1 MNEQYGQTEKSD
13 FFNSLDTCCQ
23 QIALKVGKEDIL
35 TWKNSDYIKL
45 SALLY
50 RETKITISEN
60 TLKRIFGKLKT
71 STRYYPQKAT
81 RDALAQFIGHRDWYE
96 FELLQNS
103 QLAPQNTNQYKKK
116 QHVTQ
121 PDSKKKNRLAFYI
134 ITGVAV
140 VSAIT
145 FFVFFKNQN
154 ELVGV
159 QLLCLNPEGKT
170 PHSAI
175 FKLESE
181 GILDD
186 DHPNFS
192 IGFDDGRSRTSFKD
206 SLLNHYYD
214 NPGRYF
220 PVLYHRDRPIDTAI
234 VYLRSEGWSAIASMQ
249 TDTTRVYPIL
259 NNKVLDLN
267 SPTFSLMDVYRA
279 GVDTTK
285 TFFLEYAN
293 IKPSAIKA
301 DNLEFHTYVETSG
314 NRPGVR
320 CSQVNIVIYGEYGY
334 HYFIITKPE
343 CVAWSRCKFSDN
355 IREGVKDDLRQLGH
369 DLSKG
374 GSLKLRILNKNV
386 QLFVNDTLSMK
397 TSYRKPIGN
406 LMGIKIIFAGVG
418 RFSDLDVID
427 LKTKQHYLIDK
438 I

>member
-13 FFNSLDTCCQ
+13 FFKSLDVCCQ

-45 SALLY
+45 STLLY

-103 QLAPQNTNQYKKK
+103 QLTPQYTHQHTKSQKLTKSNFKKK
-116 QHVTQ
+116 
-121 PDSKKKNRLAFYI
+121 KRLAFYI
-134 ITGVAV
+134 TTGVV
-140 VSAIT
+140 VISAIT
-145 FFVFFKNQN
+145 FLIFFKNRN
-154 ELVGV
+154 ELVGA

-175 FKLESE
+175 FKLETDGMLE
-181 GILDD
+181 DD
-186 DHPNFS
+186 LANFS
-192 IGFDDGRSRTSFKD
+192 ISFADGRSKRTAFKD

-220 PVLYHRDRPIDTAI
+220 PVLYHRDRSIDTAI
-234 VYLRSEGWSAIASMQ
+234 VYLKSEGWSAIASMQ
-249 TDTTRVYPIL
+249 TDTLRVYPIL
-259 NNKVLDLN
+259 SNKVLNLN
-267 SPTFSLMDVYRA
+267 SPTISLMDVYRS

-301 DNLEFHTYVETSG
+301 DNLAFHMSVETSR

-320 CSQVNIVIYGEYGY
+320 CSQVDIVIYGEYGY
-334 HYFIITKPE
+334 HNFTITKPE
-343 CVAWSRCKFSDN
+343 CVAWSHCKFSDN
-355 IREGVKDDLRQLGH
+355 IREGGKDDLRQLGH

-374 GSLKLRILNKNV
+374 GILKLRILNKNV
-386 QLFVNDTLSMK
+386 QLFINDKLTMK
-397 TSYRKPIGN
+397 TSYRKPIGK
-406 LMGIKIIFAGVG
+406 LMGVKIIFAGVG
-418 RFSDLDVID
+418 HFSNFDIMD
-427 LKTKQHYLIDK
+427 LKTKQHYLSD
-438 I
+438 